1 MNFADIINKIINI
14 LQSIGVNDV
23 IDICILWAVVYYVL
37 KLVNKTRAYQLL
49 KFLAIILFVWGVS
62 SILNLKATLILLQS
76 LSQIGFIA
84 LIVIFQPELRR
95 VLEQVSNMD
104 FLKSSFLIRK
114 TADERTVDELKKS
127 IAAICDG
134 AEQMSNSRTGA
145 LIVLEKFSSLET
157 VKRSGTVVNA
167 DITPE
172 LIGTIFYEGCPLHD
186 GAMIIHHNKITH
198 AACVLPLSDNLEISR
213 DYGTRHRAA
222 LGLSEVS
229 DALCLVVSEETGRIS
244 YCKGGTLTPNDGRE
258 ELYNVLCNEF
268 IQPIVDA
275 NRKMPR
281 SGFLR
286 RRQ

>member
-23 IDICILWAVVYYVL
+23 IDICIIWAVVYYVL

-134 AEQMSNSRTGA
+134 AEQMSNSQA
-145 LIVLEKFSSLET
+145 Q
-157 VKRSGTVVNA
+157 
-167 DITPE
+167 
-172 LIGTIFYEGCPLHD
+172 
-186 GAMIIHHNKITH
+186 
-198 AACVLPLSDNLEISR
+198 
-213 DYGTRHRAA
+213 
-222 LGLSEVS
+222 
-229 DALCLVVSEETGRIS
+229 GR
-244 YCKGGTLTPNDGRE
+244 
-258 ELYNVLCNEF
+258 
-268 IQPIVDA
+268 
-275 NRKMPR
+275 
-281 SGFLR
+281 
-286 RRQ
+286 

>member
-23 IDICILWAVVYYVL
+23 IDICIIWAVVYYVL

-114 TADERTVDELKKS
+114 TADERIEK
-127 IAAICDG
+127 INCGNMRRCG
-134 AEQMSNSRTGA
+134 ANEQFPHRGVNRIGKIFQFGNRQALRHRCKCGHNTGA
-145 LIVLEKFSSLET
+145 
-157 VKRSGTVVNA
+157 
-167 DITPE
+167 
-172 LIGTIFYEGCPLHD
+172 Y
-186 GAMIIHHNKITH
+186 
-198 AACVLPLSDNLEISR
+198 
-213 DYGTRHRAA
+213 RH
-222 LGLSEVS
+222 
-229 DALCLVVSEETGRIS
+229 
-244 YCKGGTLTPNDGRE
+244 Y
-258 ELYNVLCNEF
+258 
-268 IQPIVDA
+268 
-275 NRKMPR
+275 
-281 SGFLR
+281 FLR
-286 RRQ
+286 GLPFTRRRHDYTSQQNYPCGLRFAPFRQFGNKP